1 MTEETIHEFI
11 KTLDV
16 SDAVK
21 EELMAITPWNY
32 TGI

>member
-11 KTLDV
+11 KDLDV
-16 SDAVK
+16 KDSVK
-21 EELMAITPWNY
+21 EELMAITPLNY